1 MCKYLLSE
9 FLWRFGEIDE
19 IRHQTVP
26 WIYNILVLA
35 DILYSYLCCFGH
47 VKDRGK
53 CMEKVKVD
61 SMINGT
67 AARTETVPDAQKE
80 AEILKA
86 RVEMEASQ
94 LYMEASAK
102 QIAKI
107 KENLEKKHATSS
119 RELERSGRDTANISE
134 TRKWSGTGQTD
145 PENPDSSWR
154 LEMEAEKWNAFLT
167 WKPVPGTSLALQ
179 IQDLSDKYL
188 ALLEAVLK
196 YTMGEALTEQMARL
210 DSALS
215 ENLNL
220 LMDSD
225 LGDLTA
231 LLEDTGQNDTLFGVL
246 ASVYKQT
253 TGQSISHSEAAK
265 ILRSSRFSMT
275 PSSGSFSNIGRESG
289 RIGSGRGQGG
299 SSSGSPRTSASSGA
313 SSTRSA
319 SLNEGMIYRASGG
332 GKVQPS
338 KGFAAQRNLWEGQI
352 SQRKAAINNARQGN
366 RQGISTWGDKDSYT
380 GRELTRANRFASHIN
395 GSGDL
400 FRNSGITA
408 QNDEVLG
415 LLAAVTSMKGQ
426 IYAAEAGQKSSINLP
441 LQNAITKMIDQYIRQ
456 KAASKVYYYTT
467 HIYEKTKSPQKA
479 IENGLEYA
487 YRQFKEKQADPS
499 CQTQAKYSGQAGFF
513 LSTVNDQN
521 SEKDFTFGLRILEEN
536 WKEFLRSIG
545 KAMDSS
551 SMLKLQSISPWG
563 SLMEPAKHKAGKR
576 VDIEKF
582 LLVATVIFIAA
593 AMIYFLLYP

>member
-1 MCKYLLSE
+1 M
-9 FLWRFGEIDE
+9 
-19 IRHQTVP
+19 
-26 WIYNILVLA
+26 
-35 DILYSYLCCFGH
+35 
-47 VKDRGK
+47 
-53 CMEKVKVD
+53 
-61 SMINGT
+61 
-67 AARTETVPDAQKE
+67 
-80 AEILKA
+80 
-86 RVEMEASQ
+86 
-94 LYMEASAK
+94 
-102 QIAKI
+102 
-107 KENLEKKHATSS
+107 
-119 RELERSGRDTANISE
+119 
-134 TRKWSGTGQTD
+134 
-145 PENPDSSWR
+145 
-154 LEMEAEKWNAFLT
+154 
-167 WKPVPGTSLALQ
+167 
-179 IQDLSDKYL
+179 
-188 ALLEAVLK
+188 
-196 YTMGEALTEQMARL
+196 
-210 DSALS
+210 
-215 ENLNL
+215 
-220 LMDSD
+220 
-225 LGDLTA
+225 
-231 LLEDTGQNDTLFGVL
+231 
-246 ASVYKQT
+246 
-253 TGQSISHSEAAK
+253 
-265 ILRSSRFSMT
+265 
-275 PSSGSFSNIGRESG
+275 
-289 RIGSGRGQGG
+289 
-299 SSSGSPRTSASSGA
+299 
-313 SSTRSA
+313 
-319 SLNEGMIYRASGG
+319 
-332 GKVQPS
+332 
-338 KGFAAQRNLWEGQI
+338 
-352 SQRKAAINNARQGN
+352 
-366 RQGISTWGDKDSYT
+366 
-380 GRELTRANRFASHIN
+380 TRANRFASHIN

-545 KAMDSS
+545 KTMDSS

>member
-1 MCKYLLSE
+1 
-9 FLWRFGEIDE
+9 
-19 IRHQTVP
+19 
-26 WIYNILVLA
+26 
-35 DILYSYLCCFGH
+35 
-47 VKDRGK
+47 
-53 CMEKVKVD
+53 MEKVKVD
-61 SMINGT
+61 SMING
-67 AARTETVPDAQKE
+67 AATKTETVLDAQKE

-107 KENLEKKHATSS
+107 KENLERGHASSS
-119 RELERSGRDTANISE
+119 RELERRGRDTASISD
-134 TRKWSGTGQTD
+134 TRKWSGTGQAD
-145 PENPDSSWR
+145 PEHPDSSWR
-154 LEMEAEKWNAFLT
+154 LEMEAERWNAFLA
-167 WKPVPGTSLALQ
+167 WKPMSGTSLALQ
-179 IQDLSDKYL
+179 LQDLSDKYL

-196 YTMGEALTEQMARL
+196 YTMGEAQAEQMARL

-225 LGDLTA
+225 LGELTA
-231 LLEDTGQNDTLFGVL
+231 LLEDTGQSDTLAGIV

-253 TGQSISHSEAAK
+253 AGQSISHSEAAK
-265 ILRSSRFSMT
+265 ILGSSRFSMA
-275 PSSGSFSNIGRESG
+275 PPSGSFSNTGRESG
-289 RIGSGRGQGG
+289 RIGSGRGQGFF
-299 SSSGSPRTSASSGA
+299 SSGSPQTSASSGA
-313 SSTRSA
+313 SARSA
-319 SLNEGMIYRASGG
+319 SLKEGMIYQASGG

-338 KGFAAQRNLWEGQI
+338 KGFAAQKNLWEGQI
-352 SQRKAAINNARQGN
+352 SQRKAVINNARQGN

-380 GRELTRANRFASHIN
+380 GRELARANRFASHIN

-426 IYAAEAGQKSSINLP
+426 IYAADASRNSSITLP
-441 LQNAITKMIDQYIRQ
+441 LQNAITRMIDQYIRQ

-467 HIYEKTKSPQKA
+467 HVYEKTKSPQKA
-479 IENGLEYA
+479 IESGLEYA

-499 CQTQAKYSGQAGFF
+499 GQAQARYSGQAGFF
-513 LSTVNDQN
+513 LSVVNGQN
-521 SEKDFTFGLRILEEN
+521 PEKDFTFGLRVLEEN

-551 SMLKLQSISPWG
+551 SMLKLQNISLWG

-582 LLVATVIFIAA
+582 LLVATLVFFAA
-593 AMIYFLLYP
+593 AMIYFLLRT

>member
-1 MCKYLLSE
+1 
-9 FLWRFGEIDE
+9 
-19 IRHQTVP
+19 
-26 WIYNILVLA
+26 
-35 DILYSYLCCFGH
+35 
-47 VKDRGK
+47 
-53 CMEKVKVD
+53 MEKVKVD
-61 SMINGT
+61 SMTNGT
-67 AARTETVPDAQKE
+67 AARTETVLDPQKE

-86 RVEMEASQ
+86 KVEMEASQ

-107 KENLEKKHATSS
+107 KENLEREHTASS
-119 RELERSGRDTANISE
+119 RELERSGRDTATISE
-134 TRKWSGTGQTD
+134 TRKWSGTRQTN

-154 LEMEAEKWNAFLT
+154 LEMEAERWNAFLA
-167 WKPVPGTSLALQ
+167 WKPVSGTSFALQ
-179 IQDLSDKYL
+179 LQDLSDKYL
-188 ALLEAVLK
+188 VLLEAVLK
-196 YTMGEALTEQMARL
+196 YTMGEALAEQMARL

-215 ENLNL
+215 NNLNL
-220 LMDSD
+220 LMESD
-225 LGDLTA
+225 LRDLTA
-231 LLEDTGQNDTLFGVL
+231 LLEDTGQNDTLSGIL

-265 ILRSSRFSMT
+265 ILRSSRFSTT
-275 PSSGSFSNIGRESG
+275 PSFGSFSNTGRESG
-289 RIGSGRGQGG
+289 RIGSGRSEGF
-299 SSSGSPRTSASSGA
+299 SSSGSTRTSASFGA
-313 SSTRSA
+313 STRSA

-338 KGFAAQRNLWEGQI
+338 KGFAAQKNLWEGQI
-352 SQRKAAINNARQGN
+352 SQRKAVINNARQGN

-380 GRELTRANRFASHIN
+380 GRELARANRFASHIN

-415 LLAAVTSMKGQ
+415 FLAAVTSMKGQ
-426 IYAAEAGQKSSINLP
+426 IYAAEAGQKSSISLP
-441 LQNAITKMIDQYIRQ
+441 LQNAITRMIDQYIRQ

-467 HIYEKTKSPQKA
+467 HVYEKTKSPQKA
-479 IENGLEYA
+479 IESGLEYA

-513 LSTVNDQN
+513 LSVANEQN
-521 SEKDFTFGLRILEEN
+521 SEKDFSFGLRILEEN
-536 WKEFLRSIG
+536 WKEFLRSMG
-545 KAMDSS
+545 KAMDSA
-551 SMLKLQSISPWG
+551 SMVKLQNISPWG

-582 LLVATVIFIAA
+582 LLVATVVFIAA
-593 AMIYFLLYP
+593 AMIYFLLRP